1 MIKFPSVDFLSFKY
15 WTCSKEVQIRAAA
28 LEGGKSLG
36 NAASVSGMNGKKKK
50 KKGEVENEKNKIK

>member
-36 NAASVSGMNGKKKK
+36 NAASVSGMNGKKKRRSGK
-50 KKGEVENEKNKIK
+50 